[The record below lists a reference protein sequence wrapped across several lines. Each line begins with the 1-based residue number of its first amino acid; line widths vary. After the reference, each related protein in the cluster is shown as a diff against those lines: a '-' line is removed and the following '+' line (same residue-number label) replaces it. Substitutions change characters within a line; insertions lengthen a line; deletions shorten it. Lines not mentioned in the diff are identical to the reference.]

1 MRIAFDLDGTLY
13 DTLPHTLEVEN
24 INLAEKGY
32 PAITEDTSRSLLQS
46 HDWKQYYRDMGVREE
61 DIQPLLDLFY
71 KRWIER
77 EPPQLIHGALEVI
90 TLAENKFGEDNVF
103 LLSNE
108 VRSLIDKRLI
118 RDGLDRYLSRIVSSL
133 EGKTSL
139 LLDLSQREDSKLI
152 YVGDLVSDGEAC
164 LQARAQGANNLSFL
178 ALTHAYGMN
187 HPEDLRRFALEHAD
201 FATEIKNFKELTD
214 YLHSL

>member
-13 DTLPHTLEVEN
+13 DTLPHTLRVEN
-24 INLAEKGY
+24 LNLTEKGY

-46 HDWKQYYRDMGVREE
+46 HDWKQYYRGMGVREE
-61 DIQPLLDLFY
+61 DIQPLIDLFY
-71 KRWIER
+71 KRWMEA
-77 EPPQLIHGALEVI
+77 EPPRLIPGALEVI
-90 TLAENKFGEDNVF
+90 TLAENKFGEENVF

-118 RDGLDRYLSRIVSSL
+118 RDGLERYLSRVVSSL

-139 LLDLSQREDSKLI
+139 LLELSQRKESPLS

-164 LQARAQGANNLSFL
+164 LQARAQGAKNLSFL

-187 HPEDLRRFALEHAD
+187 HPENLKRFVASHSDSVVEVR
-201 FATEIKNFKELTD
+201 NFNELTD
-214 YLHSL
+214 YIHSR